1 MVALRL
7 RRVTGLEGRTND
19 VVLAPPAVRPD
30 PTRGA
35 PVQTLVFFGGDVQD
49 YSEVMAA
56 HRDNRNYQRWNL
68 ESTARNL
75 SNNFPSKYIVV
86 IRPSRIEYKSFS
98 CYDNFV
104 PSNNAGVPD
113 HTPMHGALLHL
124 EKLLQ
129 GVSNRL
135 KTMPTSELLEAVNA
149 VSLPEEIDIEE
160 LQKENKQNSIQPPNS
175 RRTSKEKEK
184 PTTVKGAPKTE
195 PSRSNGASRLQ
206 SPVRDALRLE
216 PEADPLWWRNNQ
228 LDQSRL
234 TLVGFSKGCV
244 ALNQFIYEFHYTKT
258 LTPGDQ
264 AMMRFMESI
273 EAMYWLDGGH
283 AGGKNTWITA
293 RSLLETLTRL
303 DISVYVHVSPYQVKD
318 EGRPWIG
325 REEKQFTGLLNKLG
339 ARVQRY
345 LHEGPGG
352 PQNLLMHF
360 EVLDKFKRVQDSTPP
375 PPLSDSSDED
385 T

>member
-30 PTRGA
+30 ASQAA
-35 PVQTLVFFGGDVQD
+35 PVHTLVFFGGDVQD
-49 YSEVMAA
+49 YPEVMAA

-68 ESTARNL
+68 ESTARSL
-75 SNNFPSKYIVV
+75 SNNFPSKHIVV

-129 GVSNRL
+129 GVTNRL

-160 LQKENKQNSIQPPNS
+160 LQS
-175 RRTSKEKEK
+175 
-184 PTTVKGAPKTE
+184 APSSE
-195 PSRSNGASRLQ
+195 ASRSNGANTLNT
-206 SPVRDALRLE
+206 PMRDALRLE
-216 PEADPLWWRNNQ
+216 PEADPLWWRSNQ
-228 LDQSRL
+228 LDTSRL

-264 AMMRFMESI
+264 TMMRFMERIDS
-273 EAMYWLDGGH
+273 MYWLDGGH

-303 DISVYVHVSPYQVKD
+303 DINVYVHVSPYQVKD

-375 PPLSDSSDED
+375 PPLSDSSDDE